1 LNKFVVVDIETTG
14 HSSKKG
20 DRMIQF
26 AAVVLED
33 RKITETFSTFLNP
46 GIPISPFITE
56 LTGID
61 DAMVAN
67 APSFSE
73 VGGKILKLMEGA
85 CFVAHNAHFDLTFL
99 QDELELGGF
108 PKLTSPV
115 IDTVEMT
122 RIFMPTLKSYKLSDI
137 ANFAGFDHD
146 RPHQADS
153 DAIVTA
159 EWFLA
164 ILNKLDQ
171 FPDQTIFDLRNL
183 ARFVKTDLFHLLD
196 QWYLDR
202 VSHPRKLAVDLE
214 LFRGIVL
221 KKEKVDRNSSIR
233 RNQVA
238 LKKTNLQDEW
248 VDDLPASFIHA
259 SLHRGDLALIETSA
273 DSNSKYSYL
282 LAAAVF
288 SLQKNKP
295 VLVATATVH
304 DQQVILQEIT
314 PQIRSCLAQPI
325 SVQLLKGRNR
335 YLNLWKFERI
345 LHEQSEHYD
354 EVITKMQIL
363 VWLTETETGD
373 CDELNLSTGGWQ
385 FLRRISGVQVDWQG
399 DDPWFERDFYRKAVT
414 KASVAQIVV
423 TNHHYL
429 LTNVEEENNILSDI
443 EYVIIDDAHLF
454 ENHALSIFGKKLTYR
469 RMKFLLNQL
478 GPIDQMKVLGKIEA
492 IRMIYDLP
500 VTYHAEEVQLI
511 IHNFQER
518 LDEFF
523 QICVAVF
530 KQNHKNVY
538 NGKMVI
544 ENTPNYTDILYS
556 WERVYDSYIVFSSC
570 LEERLNQ
577 LFHYYQYLTEQEKIT
592 VEDFSLLLTDLIILQ
607 QMNKDFQDL
616 QNNKLIWLNMDER
629 NPLTSTVIHSQPLYV
644 EDDLAKALYLRKKGI
659 IFISNAL
666 TVDGSFQYTINQLG
680 LSDFPVVTKQF
691 YSTASFY
698 KHIHLYCLN
707 DLPSISEVKEDEYIE
722 KISNYIIT
730 IATTLERKL
739 LVLFS
744 SNDMLKK
751 TYHLIK
757 DSGALDEYLLMAQG
771 VSSGSFHRFSKQFS
785 RFDKVILFISNS
797 NLEQF
802 SFDQSL
808 QTAIM
813 VRLPFLSPNEP
824 IHDHRAKVLKN
835 KGINSFQTLSLPEAV
850 IRFKQ
855 GFVKLM
861 NPETNIR
868 ELIIFDKRIDSTS
881 YGRTFLRS
889 IPPVPLEKVDLNLLC
904 KKLGD
909 DI

>member
-1 LNKFVVVDIETTG
+1 MNKFVIVDIETTG
-14 HSSKKG
+14 HSPKKG

-26 AAVVLED
+26 AGVVLED
-33 RKITETFSTFLNP
+33 RKITETFTTFLNP

-61 DAMVAN
+61 NEMVAN
-67 APSFSE
+67 APSFTE
-73 VGGKILKLMEGA
+73 VAGEILQLMEEA

-122 RIFMPTLKSYKLSDI
+122 RIFMPTLESYKLSDI

-164 ILNKLDQ
+164 MLNKLDHL
-171 FPDQTIFDLRNL
+171 PDQTIFALRNL
-183 ARFVKTDLFHLLD
+183 AKYVKSDLFHLLD
-196 QWYLDR
+196 QWYLER

-221 KKEKVDRNSSIR
+221 KKEKVDQNLSTGHHKA
-233 RNQVA
+233 V
-238 LKKTNLQDEW
+238 LEKVNLQDEW
-248 VDDLPASFIHA
+248 AEESPASFIHA
-259 SLHRGDLALIETSA
+259 SLDRGDLALIETGA
-273 DSNSKYSYL
+273 ETNHKFSYL

-288 SLQKNKP
+288 SMQKNKP

-304 DQQVILQEIT
+304 DQQVILQEII
-314 PQIRSCLAQPI
+314 PQVRSCLAQPI

-345 LHEQSEHYD
+345 LHEHSEHYD

-385 FLRRISGVQVDWQG
+385 FLRRISGIQIDKEG
-399 DDPWFERDFYRKAVT
+399 SNPWFDRDFYRKAVT
-414 KASVAQIVV
+414 KASAAQIVV

-429 LTNVEEENNILSDI
+429 LTNVEEENNIFSDF
-443 EYVIIDDAHLF
+443 EYVIIDEAHLF
-454 ENHALSIFGKKLTYR
+454 ENNALSVFGMKLTYR

-478 GPIDQMKVLGKIEA
+478 GPIEQMKVSGKIDA
-492 IRMIYDLP
+492 ILTKYNLP
-500 VTYHAEEVQLI
+500 VTYNAEKVQLI
-511 IHNFQER
+511 IHDFLER

-523 QICVAVF
+523 QTCVVVY
-530 KQNHKNVY
+530 KQNNKNIY
-538 NGKMVI
+538 NGKIVI
-544 ENTPNYTDILYS
+544 ENTPIFSDILYS
-556 WERVYDSYIVFSSC
+556 WERVYDAFTVFFSC

-577 LFHYYQYLTEQEKIT
+577 LFRYYHFLSEQEKMT
-592 VEDFSLLLTDLIILQ
+592 VEDFSLLLTDLTILK
-607 QMNKDFQDL
+607 QMNMEFQDL
-616 QNNKLIWLNMDER
+616 QNNKLIWLDMDER
-629 NPLTSTVIHSQPLYV
+629 NPLTSIVIHSQPLYV
-644 EDDLAKALYLRKKGI
+644 EDDLAKTLYLRKKAI

-666 TVDGSFQYTINQLG
+666 TVEDSFQYMIKKLG
-680 LSDFPVVTKQF
+680 LNDFPVVTKQF
-691 YSTASFY
+691 YSTESFY
-698 KHIHLYCLN
+698 KQIRLYSLN
-707 DLPSISEVKEDEYIE
+707 DLPNISEVKEEEYIE
-722 KISNYIIT
+722 KISNSIIA

-739 LVLFS
+739 LILFS
-744 SNDMLKK
+744 SNEMLKK

-771 VSSGSFHRFSKQFS
+771 VSSGSLHRLSKQFS

-824 IHDHRAKVLKN
+824 VHYHRAKALKN

-861 NPETNIR
+861 NPGTKIR
-868 ELIIFDKRIDSTS
+868 EWIIFDKRIYSTS
-881 YGRTFLRS
+881 YGRTFLHS
-889 IPPVPLEKVDLNLLC
+889 IPPVPLEKVDLTLLC
-904 KKLGD
+904 KKLD
-909 DI
+909 NDS